1 MDRAQARTSPLH
13 VFTEESLKE
22 LRRRYNKV
30 NRWVVA
36 DMVRRSAYRFPNKPA
51 LIFNDQTLTY
61 KELERNLNRVGN
73 ALLAM
78 GLKKYDRVAVLAHN
92 TIHHVLAW
100 LGTMKAGGIYVPLNF
115 MLKGSELA
123 YQVNHAEASF
133 LIVEDSLLGNI
144 EGVLNDLPSVTH
156 RIWSDQAFGQSAP
169 EGWVDFNAWMA
180 DASDNEPDVEL
191 FIEDPVEVCYTSGTE
206 AQPKG
211 AILSNQN
218 LLAQFMSAAL
228 ACEVSEDDIGLSVMP
243 IFHAAERDARLGIG
257 LLMGLTNVLMLLPNP
272 EEVFRLVQAHRV
284 TLMFLPTTYWIMLLN
299 HPSFKEYDLSSLKKP
314 MYGAS
319 IMPVAVLEQILKAF
333 PGCKVYNS
341 YGQTETAPCNF
352 HLHPRYALT
361 KPGSAGMSGLNMES
375 KLEDDDH
382 RVIENAGIPGE
393 IVSRG
398 GHVFLGYFKDE
409 ERTEQAMA
417 HGWFHTGDI
426 GIADEDNFV
435 SVVDRKKDMVKT
447 GGENVSTREVEEVIY
462 KDPRVQEV
470 AVIGIPDP
478 KWVEAVTAVI
488 VPKPGENIQEEE
500 ILEICRQNLAGFKV
514 PKHVFFVQDLP
525 RSSSGKIL
533 KRELKKARSSRLLG
547 GFEIPS
553 GVGES

>member
-1 MDRAQARTSPLH
+1 METRQTPRFPFDSI
-13 VFTEESLKE
+13 TEEGVKE
-22 LRRRYNKV
+22 LRRRYNRV

-51 LIFNDQTLTY
+51 LIFNDTALTY
-61 KELERNLNRVGN
+61 AELERALNRVGN
-73 ALLAM
+73 ALLSL
-78 GLKKYDRVAVLAHN
+78 GLKKFDRVAVLGHN

-100 LGTMKAGGIYVPLNF
+100 LGILKAGGIYVPLNF
-115 MLKGSELA
+115 MLKGKELA
-123 YQVNHAEASF
+123 YQVNHADAKV

-144 EGVLNDLPSVTH
+144 EGVLAELPSVH
-156 RIWSDQAFGQSAP
+156 RRIWSNQGFGQEAP
-169 EGWVDFNAWMA
+169 EGWLDFEAWMSG
-180 DASDNEPDVEL
+180 ASEEEPDVEL
-191 FIEDPVEVCYTSGTE
+191 YIEDPVEICYTSGTE
-206 AQPKG
+206 ALPKG
-211 AILSNQN
+211 AVLMNQN
-218 LLAQFMSAAL
+218 LFAQYMSAAL
-228 ACEVSEDDIGLSVMP
+228 ACEVSEEDVGLSVMP
-243 IFHAAERDARLGIG
+243 IFHAAERGARLATG
-257 LLMGLTNVLMLLPNP
+257 LLAGMTNVLMLLPNP
-272 EEVFRLVQAHRV
+272 DEVFRLIQTHRV

-319 IMPVAVLEQILKAF
+319 IMPVAVLEQILQKF

-352 HLHPRYALT
+352 HLHPSYALT

-375 KLEDDDH
+375 RLEDDAH
-382 RVIENAGIPGE
+382 RAIETPGIPGE

-398 GHVFLGYFKDE
+398 GHVFLGYFKDPQKTE
-409 ERTEQAMA
+409 EAMA

-426 GIADEDNFV
+426 GVADEDNFV
-435 SVVDRKKDMVKT
+435 SIVDRKKDMVKT
-447 GGENVSTREVEEVIY
+447 GGENVSTREVEEAIY

-488 VPKPGENIQEEE
+488 VPKPGSTIKEEE
-500 ILEICRQNLAGFKV
+500 ILKLCRQDLADFKV
-514 PKHVFFVQDLP
+514 PKHVVFVEELP

-533 KRELKKARSSRLLG
+533 KRELRKRL
-547 GFEIPS
+547 
-553 GVGES
+553 